1 MFSLS
6 TLPPLAVPVRTVLA
20 TSRLLLGVG
29 TTRACARS
37 PRRPGLWSAPA
48 TLRLGLDTD
57 RSCDAE
63 TVLVHVV
70 VRVPLQVIEPLVLGC
85 LEAGVEAVELGFAVE
100 KVRHERGRLLLPAFL
115 LADRA

>member
-37 PRRPGLWSAPA
+37 PCRPGLWSAPA

-70 VRVPLQVIEPLVLGC
+70 VRVPLQVVEPLVFGC
-85 LEAGVEAVELGFAVE
+85 LEAGVEAVELGKHLCHF
-100 KVRHERGRLLLPAFL
+100 GLPIAI
-115 LADRA
+115 